1 MQLLLEPD
9 AELVLDIDDSFG
21 RLLVHG
27 LAEFHG
33 LLSATSKQPG
43 SGKKLV
49 VVRSKPASKATAAP
63 TTTTSSSS
71 SGGAGVAA
79 PGVARHAG
87 QEEVTCTDVLMAL
100 HEFRQEGLTQAA
112 LADFLRTHVHGSQVD
127 VNSDDFVMV

>member
-9 AELVLDIDDSFG
+9 AELVLDIEDSFG
-21 RLLVHG
+21 RLLAHG

-49 VVRSKPASKATAAP
+49 VVRGKPASKVA
-63 TTTTSSSS
+63 TTSSSS
-71 SGGAGVAA
+71 GGGGGGASGGAGVAA
-79 PGVARHAG
+79 APRHG
-87 QEEVTCTDVLMAL
+87 GEEVTCTDVLMAL